1 MTHSSEESG
10 IDRKI
15 VDIVQE
21 HWRECGTPLLLSQLG
36 SRISREDTEGI
47 KHEHG
52 NLVTYLRSRLAD
64 HLYVLQSG
72 KNPAIIAAMP
82 ADAKEDTIADDTM
95 LSGTLRRPET
105 AFPRYHPA
113 FWTAFVKEL
122 YPQTRRYVS
131 IGPPPRFQ
139 ELSDDTMP
147 SDADATEVASEYVV
161 GTDEDIAAVHSS
173 IRRWLGANRLDESH
187 FLVEAESQ
195 HKQLPSDD
203 LLGKLILALTPDDLK
218 RMSIPMDIVSKLRR
232 QSV

>member
-1 MTHSSEESG
+1 MTNSSGESG

-21 HWRECGTPLLLSQLG
+21 HWGKCSTPLLLSQLG
-36 SRISREDTEGI
+36 SRISREDMEGI
-47 KHEHG
+47 KHEHR

-64 HLYVLQSG
+64 RLYVLQSR
-72 KNPAIIAAMP
+72 KNPAITAAMP
-82 ADAKEDTIADDTM
+82 ADAKDDTIDDDTM

-105 AFPRYHPA
+105 AFPRFHPA
-113 FWTAFVKEL
+113 FWAAFVKEL
-122 YPQTRRYVS
+122 GPQTRRYVN

-139 ELSDDTMP
+139 ELSGDTMP
-147 SDADATEVASEYVV
+147 SDADATEVANEYVV
-161 GTDEDIAAVHSS
+161 GTDEDVAAVHSS
-173 IRRWLGANRLDESH
+173 IRRWLSDNHLDESH
-187 FLVEAESQ
+187 FLAETESQ

-203 LLGKLILALTPDDLK
+203 LLGKLILALTSDDLK

>member
-10 IDRKI
+10 IDGKI

-36 SRISREDTEGI
+36 SRISREDAAGI
-47 KHEHG
+47 KYEHG
-52 NLVTYLRSRLAD
+52 NLVTYLRSKLAD
-64 HLYVLQSG
+64 RLYVLQSG
-72 KNPAIIAAMP
+72 KNPAIIATMP
-82 ADAKEDTIADDTM
+82 ADAKEDAIDDDAI

-105 AFPRYHPA
+105 AFPRFHPA
-113 FWTAFVKEL
+113 FWAAFVKEL
-122 YPQTRRYVS
+122 DPQTRRYVN

-139 ELSDDTMP
+139 ELSGDTMQ
-147 SDADATEVASEYVV
+147 SDADATEVTSEYVV
-161 GTDEDIAAVHSS
+161 GTDDDVAAVHSS
-173 IRRWLGANRLDESH
+173 IRRWFGANRLDESH

-203 LLGKLILALTPDDLK
+203 LLGKLILALAPDDLK